1 MLLQLVAA
9 LLTAA
14 VGWLT
19 WYAYGVYQ
27 KGQLLSGM
35 PGPPRRPGLLNF
47 VLGNIPD
54 LAGSQN
60 HFVQK
65 QWSRQYGGIMKLRAL
80 DTYVS
85 NIKWAQF
92 LDWHLMLALTKHA
105 GSCCRLQWLQTHLL
119 PANC

>member
-1 MLLQLVAA
+1 MLLQLVVA
-9 LLTAA
+9 LLTAP

-19 WYAYGVYQ
+19 WYAYGVYK

-35 PGPPRRPGLLNF
+35 PGPPRRPGLVNF
-47 VLGNIPD
+47 VLGHIPD

-85 NIKWAQF
+85 NVNQ
-92 LDWHLMLALTKHA
+92 LSDWPLRLASTKHA
-105 GSCCRLQWLQTHLL
+105 GSCCRLQLLQTH
-119 PANC
+119 